1 MAIYKVYSN
10 ITGYQGDITRFEDL
24 VHYIAGTPPE
34 ENLIITDI
42 FDNLITSTIGN
53 LLDRVPDVDFLKR
66 LQPALI
72 PLQMGSEEIRIFEIS
87 NVK

>member
-42 FDNLITSTIGN
+42 FDNLITSTSG
-53 LLDRVPDVDFLKR
+53 
-66 LQPALI
+66 
-72 PLQMGSEEIRIFEIS
+72 IF
-87 NVK
+87 